1 MFRKDKYSDAQENHN
16 ANDTLP
22 TTRIPTP
29 TCGDCWENSRFHKDP
44 KFRNRFCCG
53 TIAILL
59 LVASILIGMSLK
71 KVSSTEYGVSYTK
84 YSKKL
89 ADAAKSGGLYTG
101 PPGFSFIKFPS
112 LYITEDLDSSTCVSK
127 DGLRVDYEVT
137 FQYQMP
143 ENWLLPA
150 ILKYRDFEG
159 WARIVAAA
167 GDSAVQHTCSLFEVS
182 NFQNKRGIIQSTMEE
197 TLAVRLE
204 GTDGTG
210 ADGVY
215 AKAISLQLKNVELP
229 EEYRKAVSE
238 KQQASED
245 IALAKNQRTQ
255 ETTKARTRLL
265 AAAEE
270 AKIIN
275 QTAVNDAD
283 LKLTEARLR
292 AQEISFSYETEANV
306 LQQVREDLALT
317 TQGLLAYMANRL
329 YAETPK
335 LKVTSSEPAK
345 LGRQSE
351 L

>member
-1 MFRKDKYSDAQENHN
+1 MFRRDKYSDAQESQI
-16 ANDTLP
+16 ASDTLP
-22 TTRIPTP
+22 TTRVSAPK
-29 TCGDCWENSRFHKDP
+29 CGACWENSSFNKDP
-44 KFRNRFCCG
+44 KFRNRICCG
-53 TIAILL
+53 VICILL

-89 ADAAKSGGLYTG
+89 DDAVKSGGLYTG

-112 LYITEDLDSSTCVSK
+112 LYITEDLDASTCVSK

-182 NFQNKRGIIQSTMEE
+182 NFQNKRGIIQSKMEE
-197 TLAVRLE
+197 TLTLRLE

-215 AKAISLQLKNVELP
+215 AKVLSLQLKNVELP

-265 AAAEE
+265 SAAEE
-270 AKIIN
+270 AKKIN

-292 AQEISFSYETEANV
+292 AQEITFSYETEANV
-306 LQQVREDLALT
+306 LQQVKEDLGLT
-317 TQGLLAYMANRL
+317 TQGVLAYMANRL
-329 YAETPK
+329 YAETPS
-335 LKVTSSEPAK
+335 LKVTASEPAK